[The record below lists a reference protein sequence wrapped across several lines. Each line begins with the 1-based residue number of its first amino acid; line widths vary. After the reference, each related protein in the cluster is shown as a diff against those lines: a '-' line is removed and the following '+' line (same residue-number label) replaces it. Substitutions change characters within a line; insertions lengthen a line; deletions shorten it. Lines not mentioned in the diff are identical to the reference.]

1 LNLPV
6 KKNKSLISI
15 PLYLISLAVFLLSVS
30 CVRAKYVTDIK
41 PIIDSLKI
49 KESSQALI
57 VTNNCSS
64 SYSANVYALEKK
76 DNKWEKVG
84 DAIEGV
90 IGKNGFA
97 DPGEKREGDGKS
109 PSGIFRL
116 KMAFGYDE
124 SIRTKMPYRQASSED
139 LWIDDVNAVD
149 YNHWVKK
156 EDTQAA
162 SYEKMKRDDNL
173 YKYGIVVEYNTNPVI
188 KGYGS
193 AIFIHVWG
201 GENTATGGCV
211 AVAEDNLIRILDWLD
226 PQALPVIVMGTE
238 NTIERLGAVMK

>member
-1 LNLPV
+1 V
-6 KKNKSLISI
+6 KKNETLIII
-15 PLYLISLAVFLLSVS
+15 PLYLLCLTFLFLFVS
-30 CVRAKYVTDIK
+30 CVPAKHVTDIK

-49 KESSQALI
+49 RESSQALV
-57 VTNNCSS
+57 VTNDCPSS
-64 SYSANVYALEKK
+64 FVVNVFTLEKK
-76 DNKWEKVG
+76 GGKWEKVG

-116 KMAFGYDE
+116 KMAFGYDK
-124 SIRTKMPYRQASSED
+124 SIRTKMPYRQASSDD

-188 KGYGS
+188 KGFGS

-226 PQALPVIVMGTE
+226 PQALPVIVMGAE
-238 NTIERLGAVMK
+238 NTIERLIQ

>member
-1 LNLPV
+1 V
-6 KKNKSLISI
+6 KKNKSLII
-15 PLYLISLAVFLLSVS
+15 ITLYLLYMTFLFLFVS
-30 CVRAKYVTDIK
+30 CVPAKQVTDIK
-41 PIIDSLKI
+41 PIMDSLKI

-64 SYSANVYALEKK
+64 SYIADVYALEKK
-76 DNKWEKVG
+76 DNKWEKIG

-124 SIRTKMPYRQASSED
+124 SIRTKMPYRQASSND
-139 LWIDDVNAVD
+139 LWIDDVNAAD
-149 YNHWVKK
+149 YNRWVKK
-156 EDTQAA
+156 DDTRAA

-173 YKYGIVVEYNTNPVI
+173 YKYGIVVEYNTDPVV

-193 AIFIHVWG
+193 AIFFHVWG
-201 GENTATGGCV
+201 GEKTATGGCV
-211 AVAEDNLIRILDWLD
+211 AVAEDKIVRILDWLD
-226 PQALPVIVMGTE
+226 PQARPVIVMGTE
-238 NTIERLGAVMK
+238 NTIERLIR